1 MKKKLKLNHLIYPTL
16 DGSKEIPIF
25 LIENN
30 IENVNRDELKRWF

>member
-1 MKKKLKLNHLIYPTL
+1 MKKKLKLKSSHISTL

-30 IENVNRDELKRWF
+30 KEKCKKR